1 VPGTTIIGSALGR
14 RVGGS
19 AGRRRPRVLAVPPRI
34 ARERVPTRS
43 NADDVPTACGA
54 GSGGRDALLR
64 DPALKVQ

>member
-19 AGRRRPRVLAVPPRI
+19 AGRRRRVLAVPTRI